1 MVYPCSTRR
10 NFCRW
15 LAVALWS
22 AGVAELLAE
31 PDQKDKQAQDSQKQ
45 DPQRRAEDPV
55 YEPGGDV
62 KPPKLV
68 HYVEPEFSNSSKEA
82 FVEGTVRISTVVTR
96 DGVPTSLRVISG
108 LNAGED
114 QTAIDAVKQWR
125 FAPGTRNGQPVNV
138 KVTVEVEFH
147 LL

>member
-15 LAVALWS
+15 LAVALCS
-22 AGVAELLAE
+22 AGAAELLAE
-31 PDQKDKQAQDSQKQ
+31 PDQKDKQAQDSQRK
-45 DPQRRAEDPV
+45 AEDPV

-62 KPPKLV
+62 KPPKLI

-82 FVEGTVRISTVVTR
+82 FVEGTVRISTIVTR

-114 QTAIDAVKQWR
+114 QTAIDAVKRWR
-125 FAPGTRNGQPVNV
+125 FAPGTKDGQPVNV
-138 KVTVEVEFH
+138 RVTVEVEFH

>member
-1 MVYPCSTRR
+1 VIVYPCSKRR

-15 LAVALWS
+15 LAVVLYS
-22 AGVAELLAE
+22 AGAAELFAE
-31 PDQKDKQAQDSQKQ
+31 SDQKEKQAQDSQSKGV
-45 DPQRRAEDPV
+45 EPV

-62 KPPKLV
+62 KPPKLI